1 MIPKKIHYC
10 WFGGN
15 PLGEQEKKYMD
26 SWRKY
31 CPDYEIK
38 RWDESTIDL
47 SKFGSYLKE
56 AYEQEEWAF
65 VSDVV
70 RLYALVTEG
79 GIYMDTDIEVV
90 KPLDEL
96 LQLDA
101 FMGFEI
107 ETKIS
112 TGIIGAAPHQSFM
125 EEWLEDYDGRAFVRA
140 EKTEDVVTNVIR
152 VTALLQKHGL
162 QLNNEKQTIKGVTIF
177 PQMTFSPKSYITGEV
192 EKDPATMVIHQ
203 FSGSWL

>member
-96 LQLDA
+96 RIMMAGHLCGQ
-101 FMGFEI
+101 
-107 ETKIS
+107 KK
-112 TGIIGAAPHQSFM
+112 Q
-125 EEWLEDYDGRAFVRA
+125 
-140 EKTEDVVTNVIR
+140 KT
-152 VTALLQKHGL
+152 
-162 QLNNEKQTIKGVTIF
+162 
-177 PQMTFSPKSYITGEV
+177 S
-192 EKDPATMVIHQ
+192 
-203 FSGSWL
+203 